1 MSEEHKIT
9 EKDKLIYTITLAAIF
24 FGILGL
30 GIVGIIINLSN

>member
-30 GIVGIIINLSN
+30 GIVGVIINLSN